1 MKSNRSLKKKEA
13 GVSAVIGVI
22 LMVAITVAIAA
33 VVYVYVEDIVELDTH
48 YGSVSGNITSKF
60 ITGESTLYYHFV
72 LDDKQ
77 DVSVSESDY
86 YKYAVGDFYK
96 GENK

>member
-1 MKSNRSLKKKEA
+1 MRDEKKA
-13 GVSAVIGVI
+13 VSEVIGVI

-33 VVYVYVEDIVELDTH
+33 VVYVYVEKIIEFDDIH
-48 YGSVSGNITSKF
+48 YGPVSGNITSKF

-72 LDDKQ
+72 LDDKL